1 MGLRRRRGSP
11 ILDGVRNAS
20 AKFLAAKPVTAG
32 AATRVLVVDADP
44 VHCKAMRVALLGGAY
59 HVTAASTAADAL
71 AMAVRLR
78 PHVIVVG
85 ASLAA
90 AFGALLE
97 GGPLGSVPIVAVAG
111 GEGVPVADVMLPSPV
126 DALELL
132 ATVRLLA
139 GISAQ

>member
-1 MGLRRRRGSP
+1 MGLRRRGGSP
-11 ILDGVRNAS
+11 ILRAVRNGS
-20 AKFLAAKPVTAG
+20 ARPLATKPVTAG

-44 VHCKAMRVALLGGAY
+44 VHCKAMRVALLGGPH
-59 HVTAASTAADAL
+59 HVTATSTAADAL
-71 AMAVRLR
+71 AIAARVR

-90 AFGALLE
+90 TFGALLE
-97 GGPLGSVPIVAVAG
+97 GGPLGSTPIVAVAG
-111 GEGVPVADVMLPSPV
+111 GEGVPVADVMLRSPV

-139 GISAQ
+139 GIAAQ